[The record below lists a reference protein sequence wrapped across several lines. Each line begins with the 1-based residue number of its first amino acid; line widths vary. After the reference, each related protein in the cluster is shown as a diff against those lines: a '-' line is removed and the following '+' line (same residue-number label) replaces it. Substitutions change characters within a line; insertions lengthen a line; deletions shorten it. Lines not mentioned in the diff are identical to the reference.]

1 MLLGDLKQAFA
12 QKKGYDTED
21 MNELLDFARYHY
33 LEGKICI
40 SEYRT
45 LTRELETIGATKP
58 AHTIVEA

>member
-1 MLLGDLKQAFA
+1 
-12 QKKGYDTED
+12 

>member
-1 MLLGDLKQAFA
+1 MLLGNLKQAFA

-21 MNELLDFARYHY
+21 MNELLDFTRQHY

-58 AHTIVEA
+58 AHTIVEV